1 MCEPTVKAATDR
13 LALLALKV
21 TVPKVVVPSLK
32 VTVPLGE
39 TPLTVELNTVVPPNT
54 VGLTLLAID
63 VTVAALVTVCARAD
77 DVLAALLVSPL

>member
-1 MCEPTVKAATDR
+1 MA
-13 LALLALKV
+13 
-21 TVPKVVVPSLK
+21 VPKVAVPSLK
-32 VTVPLGE
+32 VTVPLAE
-39 TPLTVELNTVVPPNT
+39 TPLTDELNTVVPPNT